1 MTGAT
6 ISSRAVT
13 RGVKEAVEKAAQLG
27 VTNHEFMENIQ

>member
-13 RGVKEAVEKAAQLG
+13 KGVKEAVEAVSELKG
-27 VTNHEFMENIQ
+27 GK

>member
-13 RGVKEAVEKAAQLG
+13 KGVKQAVDAVAELTGGK
-27 VTNHEFMENIQ
+27 

>member
-13 RGVKEAVEKAAQLG
+13 KGVAQAVEQVNDLAKG
-27 VTNHEFMENIQ
+27 GK